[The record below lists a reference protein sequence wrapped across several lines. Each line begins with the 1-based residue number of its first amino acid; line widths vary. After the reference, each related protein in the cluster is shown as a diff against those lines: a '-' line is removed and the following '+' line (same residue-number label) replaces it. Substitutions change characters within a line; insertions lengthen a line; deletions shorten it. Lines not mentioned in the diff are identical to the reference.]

1 MRFLTSLLTL
11 SSITI
16 LSAYAQS
23 GYYEDAYRFSRS
35 NPSGSARIVGIGGT
49 QYSLGG
55 DVSNISGNPAGLGF
69 FRTSEA
75 SLSLGYS
82 DWKVDT
88 EYLGQS
94 KTFNTT
100 NFSLP
105 NVSYVSAN
113 PKEALETK
121 AFKGGAFGISFQRI
135 ANFNTEYGYSPN
147 QAGESSIID
156 FYLQDAFGIPENQI
170 ENYGLTGLAYQTYQ
184 INPVVFD
191 ENGNE
196 IANPDTYD
204 SFVLGFPLQNEN
216 ILQEGSAS
224 QMTFSYGANFNHKVF
239 IGGGIGV
246 RSLSFN
252 SIKYYGERF
261 DGQPL
266 LTSDLRERLSIE
278 GVGLNLNLGLIYKPI
293 DVLNLGF
300 TFQSPTWYSLNE
312 EYEAAMSAKY
322 NNYEFEQEDI
332 ILGQQD
338 AVTDLVVSNYGLNT
352 PLKLGGGATFF
363 VGKNGFISADV
374 DWVDYSAGR
383 ISSNDFDESPDNQV
397 INDIYTSTINYRMGG
412 EARIN
417 MMRLRA
423 GYAYFGDPYSDPSG
437 FDQSSQQF
445 SGGIGVKINSFSID
459 LAVVNQQY
467 NSMYRS
473 YQVLDDNGFN
483 YGPITEMKNSITSG
497 ILTLGI
503 SF

>member
-1 MRFLTSLLTL
+1 M
-11 SSITI
+11 
-16 LSAYAQS
+16 
-23 GYYEDAYRFSRS
+23 
-35 NPSGSARIVGIGGT
+35 
-49 QYSLGG
+49 
-55 DVSNISGNPAGLGF
+55 
-69 FRTSEA
+69 
-75 SLSLGYS
+75 
-82 DWKVDT
+82 
-88 EYLGQS
+88 
-94 KTFNTT
+94 
-100 NFSLP
+100 
-105 NVSYVSAN
+105 
-113 PKEALETK
+113 
-121 AFKGGAFGISFQRI
+121 
-135 ANFNTEYGYSPN
+135 
-147 QAGESSIID
+147 
-156 FYLQDAFGIPENQI
+156 
-170 ENYGLTGLAYQTYQ
+170 
-184 INPVVFD
+184 
-191 ENGNE
+191 
-196 IANPDTYD
+196 
-204 SFVLGFPLQNEN
+204 
-216 ILQEGSAS
+216 
-224 QMTFSYGANFNHKVF
+224 
-239 IGGGIGV
+239 
-246 RSLSFN
+246 
-252 SIKYYGERF
+252 
-261 DGQPL
+261 
-266 LTSDLRERLSIE
+266 
-278 GVGLNLNLGLIYKPI
+278 NLNLGLIYKPI

-383 ISSNDFDESPDNQV
+383 ISSNDFEESPDNQV